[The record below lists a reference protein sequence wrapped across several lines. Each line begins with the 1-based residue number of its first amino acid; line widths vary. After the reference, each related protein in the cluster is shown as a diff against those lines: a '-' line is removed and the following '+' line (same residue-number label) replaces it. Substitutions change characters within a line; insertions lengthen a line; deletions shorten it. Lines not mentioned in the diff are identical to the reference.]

1 MKTETII
8 PEDDYTVENEEYE
21 NQEFTEGHEPSFDE
35 PYNWEELMDGIET
48 RKTSQDSG
56 VGLEYLARLED
67 DSKAE
72 DYLT

>member
-21 NQEFTEGHEPSFDE
+21 NQDFTELHEPSFDE
-35 PYNWEELMDGIET
+35 PYNWEELMEDVET

>member
-1 MKTETII
+1 MKIETIT
-8 PEDDYTVENEEYE
+8 PDDDYTVENEEYK
-21 NQEFTEGHEPSFDE
+21 NQDFMEIHEATFDE
-35 PYNWEELMDGIET
+35 PYNWEELMEDIET

-56 VGLEYLARLED
+56 VGLEYLARLEE